1 MKKHIRV
8 SGCGLAPEL
17 RTAIAKYEHI
27 TVQKHR
33 NPDDFVVMNTEIV
46 SENICG
52 LFHNYFEDV

>member
-33 NPDDFVVMNTEIV
+33 NADDFVVMNTGIV
-46 SENICG
+46 SEKNMWFIP
-52 LFHNYFEDV
+52 